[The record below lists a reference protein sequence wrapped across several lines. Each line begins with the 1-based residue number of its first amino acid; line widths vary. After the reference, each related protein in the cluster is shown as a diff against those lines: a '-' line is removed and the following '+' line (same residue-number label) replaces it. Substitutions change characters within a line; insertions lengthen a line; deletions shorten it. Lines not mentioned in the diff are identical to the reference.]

1 MNPTARTLLGNCIKR
16 LAMVPMVLTIML
28 VVLASLAGPTDVAME
43 DCAGPCIAL
52 HSDTPDHT
60 HPECSVCAAVSPLPI
75 IHDTPPAGL
84 IDIVV
89 PAGTSHIIAPP
100 RRPPRS

>member
-52 HSDTPDHT
+52 HSDTPDH
-60 HPECSVCAAVSPLPI
+60 ECSVCAAVSPLPI